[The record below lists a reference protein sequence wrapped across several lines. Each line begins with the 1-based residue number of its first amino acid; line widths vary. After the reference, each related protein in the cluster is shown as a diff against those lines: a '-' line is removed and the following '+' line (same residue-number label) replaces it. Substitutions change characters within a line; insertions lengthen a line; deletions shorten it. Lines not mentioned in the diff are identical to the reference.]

1 MFNASTLILVPQMA
15 DNCVFPGM
23 FIIIALLAVVEA
35 IFSKSGVD
43 NVMDVFAPALNWI
56 QRWLPLFY
64 VPSLVIIPLALNGI
78 AGRSWVSPYQYY
90 LGRDGVK
97 S

>member
-1 MFNASTLILVPQMA
+1 MA
-15 DNCVFPGM
+15 QTCVYPGM

-43 NVMDVFAPALNWI
+43 NVMDAFAPALNWI

-78 AGRSWVSPYQYY
+78 AGTSWVSP
-90 LGRDGVK
+90 
-97 S
+97 